1 MLLQL
6 VEAEDK
12 DVIALIKEEIG
23 EELSRTKT
31 DVKKTKGGELLIET
45 GVFSL

>member
-12 DVIALIKEEIG
+12 DVIELIKEEIG
-23 EELSRTKT
+23 EELSRTKS
-31 DVKKTKGGELLIET
+31 DVKKTKRGELLIET